1 MSRGPLLALS
11 VVLALPGSARAAC
24 PEPSAAASA
33 LPDVARTRVNEA
45 RVLAG
50 QGACEAAAG
59 AATAAYDA
67 LGGQPR
73 RHLDVLHALLADVV
87 HLQLAAHHT
96 QRARLTRPRPN
107 DPGDPGDPGVA
118 TEVQGPLCAADVL
131 VLRHQA
137 RVRAIGRASPGFE
150 ATLARVR
157 GELHARLAGARCPA
171 QDPDEVV
178 IPAPASSTGFRSDL
192 LLRPGQLAAE
202 TRERRS
208 PPAPGGP
215 RWRIAS
221 RGGFALMALGLMA
234 IGGGIAAGAAEGPR
248 QGALQGSLLVGGALM
263 FVGGFPLL
271 MVADHRARAALALGP
286 GGARLHF

>member
-1 MSRGPLLALS
+1 MSRGPLVALS
-11 VVLALPGSARAAC
+11 VVLALPGPARAAC
-24 PEPSAAASA
+24 PEPGVPATA
-33 LPDVARTRVNEA
+33 LPEAARSRVIEA
-45 RVLAG
+45 RALAG

-73 RHLDVLHALLADVV
+73 RHLDALHALLADVV

-96 QRARLTRPRPN
+96 RVSAQVGRTRAAE
-107 DPGDPGDPGVA
+107 VA
-118 TEVQGPLCAADVL
+118 GPLCAADVL
-131 VLRHQA
+131 VLRHRA

-150 ATLARVR
+150 AALAGVR
-157 GELHARLAGARCPA
+157 SELHARLAGAQCPA
-171 QDPDEVV
+171 HDPAERV
-178 IPAPASSTGFRSDL
+178 IPALASSTGFRSDL

-202 TRERRS
+202 TAERRS
-208 PPAPGGP
+208 PPTPGGP

-234 IGGGIAAGAAEGPR
+234 IGGGIAAGATEGSR
-248 QGALQGSLLVGGALM
+248 QGALQGSLLAGGTLM

-271 MVADHRARAALALGP
+271 IVADQRARAALAVGP